1 MKKFRHYALLLVTAM
16 AVFGCSK
23 DYDDTAIKNDI
34 SDLQSRVEKLE
45 TWCTTINSQISAL
58 QGLVIALEAKDYV
71 TGVSPIT
78 NGYTITFSKSDAI
91 TIYNGKDGAKGADG
105 SGGINGQSPVLS
117 VATDA
122 DGKVYWKVNGEWLLN
137 SGKKV
142 QATGDKGDKGET
154 GSAGAAGADGAQ
166 GDAVFAADG
175 VTVDKTKGTVT
186 FTLAGEDGTTFTLP
200 MASEMKIFDKFDEFK
215 VNSEKLLT
223 RMLLGRAASLKLP
236 PLLLMVQ

>member
-16 AVFGCSK
+16 TVFGCSK

-45 TWCTTINSQISAL
+45 TWCTTVNSQISAL
-58 QGLVIALEAKDYV
+58 QVLVTALEAKDYV
-71 TGVSPIT
+71 TGVSPVI

-105 SGGINGQSPVLS
+105 VTPVIGVDQFEGEYYWTVKIGTAAATWMLDADGKKIRTTGDKGADGSAGINGQSPVLS
-117 VATDA
+117 VATDT

-175 VTVDKTKGTVT
+175 VTVDKPK
-186 FTLAGEDGTTFTLP
+186 A
-200 MASEMKIFDKFDEFK
+200 
-215 VNSEKLLT
+215 
-223 RMLLGRAASLKLP
+223 R
-236 PLLLMVQ
+236 